1 MGINSF
7 RRIKNKIQKIK
18 TLKTKKAQK
27 DSDAVAKKKGGRRNK
42 ILVMIFFPSRSDVVF
57 VLF

>member
-27 DSDAVAKKKGGRRNK
+27 DSDAAAKKKGGGEIK
-42 ILVMIFFPSRSDVVF
+42 FW
-57 VLF
+57 

>member
-27 DSDAVAKKKGGRRNK
+27 HSDVAKKGGRGEEIK
-42 ILVMIFFPSRSDVVF
+42 FW
-57 VLF
+57 